1 MRVLLF
7 GATGTAGKGTLK
19 ALVALGHDV
28 TCAVRKHQSGDVF
41 SNKAKQVIA
50 DVTSPAQD
58 LQRAFGGTQF
68 DVVISCLASRT
79 GNSKDAWA
87 IDHLA
92 HLNILA
98 LAENSGVSHF
108 ILLSAICVQKPELP
122 FQHAKLEFENAL
134 IGSDLNYTI
143 VRPTAFFKS
152 LSGQIDRLRAG
163 KPFLVFGD
171 GTLTSCKPISDDDLG
186 HFIAQCIENSACIN
200 KILPIGGQGKAITPL
215 DQGNELFRL
224 MNQKPKF
231 KHVPI
236 ALMMVI
242 YHVLKCAGLFNAK
255 AAEKADL
262 ARIGLYYAR
271 ESMLVMDPETGRYAA
286 DLTPSTGTE
295 TLFDYY
301 ASVIAGDVTIER
313 GDHSVF

>member
-1 MRVLLF
+1 MKVLLF
-7 GATGTAGKGTLK
+7 GGTGTAGSGTLK
-19 ALVALGHDV
+19 ALLALGHDV
-28 TCAVRKHQSGDVF
+28 TCAVRTLQNDDFPTKT
-41 SNKAKQVIA
+41 KQVVA
-50 DVTSPAQD
+50 DVASSANN
-58 LQRAFGGTQF
+58 LQHAFNGAQF

-79 GNSKDAWA
+79 GNTKDAWA

-152 LSGQIDRLRAG
+152 LSGQIERLRAG

-186 HFIAQCIENSACIN
+186 KFIAHCIENSACVN
-200 KILPIGGQGKAITPL
+200 KVLPVGGPGKAVTPL

-224 MNQKPKF
+224 MGKKPKF

-236 ALMMVI
+236 AMMSVI
-242 YHVLKCAGLFNAK
+242 YQALKFVGIFNAK
-255 AAEKADL
+255 VAEKAEL
-262 ARIGLYYAR
+262 ACIGRYYAR
-271 ESMLVMDPETGRYAA
+271 ESMLVMDPETGCYDAEI
-286 DLTPSTGTE
+286 TPSTGTE
-295 TLFDYY
+295 TLFDFY
-301 ASVIAGDVTIER
+301 ASVIANDATIER